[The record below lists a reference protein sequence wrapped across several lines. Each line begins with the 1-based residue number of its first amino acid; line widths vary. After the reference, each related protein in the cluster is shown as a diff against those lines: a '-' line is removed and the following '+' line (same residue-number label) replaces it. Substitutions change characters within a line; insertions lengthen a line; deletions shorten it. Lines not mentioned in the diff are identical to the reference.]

1 MDFTNGTRDR
11 PVSAPAN
18 PGIPA
23 GRSVL
28 EWVRVL
34 RDGLPAVILLLLVG
48 LGAGAAFTAL
58 QSTEYRSVATLVAGS
73 SKGFLEPESSSGL
86 APVTSTVTRLAGSAA
101 VLERTRRAYVDSA
114 PDSATATARRK
125 EATIDW
131 VRDHLTARQVAD
143 SGIVELAGTAA
154 NQADA
159 RALTESAA
167 TSLREAIETSP
178 DPDAPAD
185 PSAVPTRGVVIRDFQ
200 TSDDGQVSPTPVRNM
215 VLGGN
220 VGLLLGIVAGLALG
234 ARRRRL
240 RRPDEMAAEL
250 GIPILASVGAGDSRG
265 GVPRALGAARAR
277 LQRLSEPDHGTV
289 FLLTGTARPE
299 RAAELGEAL
308 ARVFAASSRTLLV
321 DADLSQQHV
330 SRHLD
335 VDGLP
340 GLGEL
345 LDGRGPQEHS
355 LLRPEQILVTTVN
368 GSGPEA
374 EIEVLPAGEK
384 PADAAAALSGSALAR
399 SIQSVRLRYEF
410 VIVVGPGFDRPEE
423 VIPLSSVTDWTV
435 LVTPRGERASTFE
448 AMNAF
453 ALTEALAGRVA
464 GAIIVDRR

>member
-1 MDFTNGTRDR
+1 MT
-11 PVSAPAN
+11 
-18 PGIPA
+18 PA

-34 RDGLPAVILLLLVG
+34 RDGLPAVLILLLLGV
-48 LGAGAAFTAL
+48 GAGAAFTVL
-58 QSTEYRSVATLVAGS
+58 QPKEYQSVATLVAGS
-73 SKGFLEPESSSGL
+73 TRGFLEPESSSGL
-86 APVTSTVTRLAGSAA
+86 GPVTSTVTRLAGSAA
-101 VLERTRRAYVDSA
+101 VLEGTRREYVASSVDPA
-114 PDSATATARRK
+114 ITRRRRK
-125 EATIDW
+125 EATLTW
-131 VRDHLTARQVAD
+131 VRNHLTAQQVAD
-143 SGIVELAGTAA
+143 SGIVELAGSAG
-154 NQADA
+154 NQKDA
-159 RALTESAA
+159 RALTQSAA
-167 TSLREAIETSP
+167 ASLKKEIEAPPDTTGSSGSTSARP
-178 DPDAPAD
+178 
-185 PSAVPTRGVVIRDFQ
+185 RGVAIRDFQ
-200 TSDDGQVSPTPVRNM
+200 TADKGQVSPTPVRNL

-220 VGLLLGIVAGLALG
+220 VGLLLGIVGGLALG

-250 GIPILASVGAGDSRG
+250 GIPILATVRAGDSRD

-277 LQRLSEPDHGTV
+277 LQRLSEPEHGTV

-321 DADLSQQHV
+321 DADLSEQYA

-345 LDGRGPQEHS
+345 LDGRGPQQQS
-355 LLRPEQILVTTVN
+355 LLRPEQVLVTTVN
-368 GSGPEA
+368 GKGPDS

-399 SIQSVRLRYEF
+399 SIQNLRLRYEF
-410 VIVVGPGFDRPEE
+410 VIVIGPGFDRPEE

-435 LVTPRGERASTFE
+435 LITPRGERASTFE

-453 ALTEALAGRVA
+453 ALTDALAGRVA

>member
-1 MDFTNGTRDR
+1 MDFTNGTRERQGALPAAR
-11 PVSAPAN
+11 PTTPPA
-18 PGIPA
+18 
-23 GRSVL
+23 RSVL

-34 RDGLPAVILLLLVG
+34 RDGLPAVILFLVLG
-48 LGAGAAFTAL
+48 LGAGAAYTAL
-58 QSTEYRSVATLVAGS
+58 QPREYQSVATLVAGS

-101 VLERTRRAYVDSA
+101 VIEGTQQEYIASSTDRSTIR
-114 PDSATATARRK
+114 ARRR
-125 EATIDW
+125 EATLGW

-143 SGIVELAGTAA
+143 SGIVELAGTAG
-154 NQADA
+154 NQEDA
-159 RALTESAA
+159 RALTQSAA
-167 TSLREAIETSP
+167 SSLRKAIEETPGTSVGT
-178 DPDAPAD
+178 DTTRA
-185 PSAVPTRGVVIRDFQ
+185 RGVAIRDFQ
-200 TSDDGQVSPTPVRNM
+200 TADEGVVSPTPVRNL

-220 VGLLLGIVAGLALG
+220 VGLLLGIVAGLGLG

-250 GIPILASVGAGDSRG
+250 GIPILATVRSGDTRD

-289 FLLTGTARPE
+289 FLLTGTARAE

-321 DADLSQQHV
+321 DADLSQQHA

-345 LDGRGPQEHS
+345 LNGRGPQQ
-355 LLRPEQILVTTVN
+355 LLRPEQVLVTTVN
-368 GSGPEA
+368 GSGPDT
-374 EIEVLPAGEK
+374 EIEMLPAGER
-384 PADAAAALSGSALAR
+384 PTDVAAALSGSALAR
-399 SIQSVRLRYEF
+399 SIQNLRLRYEF
-410 VIVVGPGFDRPEE
+410 VILVGPGFDRPEE
-423 VIPLSSVTDWTV
+423 VIPLSSVCDWTV

-448 AMNAF
+448 ATNAL
-453 ALTEALAGRVA
+453 ALTDALAGRVA